1 MIFYK
6 GNSIV
11 SPIVLL
17 NIFSISLTEKK
28 EIAQGPKKTCAIMG
42 DTDDNSRDRSLLR
55 ESDDPS
61 LSKSGVILHMVRV
74 LKN

>member
-1 MIFYK
+1 MKQREDKKKQQQITVQVY
-6 GNSIV
+6 
-11 SPIVLL
+11 
-17 NIFSISLTEKK
+17 TE
-28 EIAQGPKKTCAIMG
+28 GTG
-42 DTDDNSRDRSLLR
+42 DNSSERSLLR

>member
-1 MIFYK
+1 MKQREDKKQQQITVQRY
-6 GNSIV
+6 
-11 SPIVLL
+11 
-17 NIFSISLTEKK
+17 TE
-28 EIAQGPKKTCAIMG
+28 GTG
-42 DTDDNSRDRSLLR
+42 DNSSEKSLLR

>member
-1 MIFYK
+1 MKQREDKITVQRYT
-6 GNSIV
+6 GG
-11 SPIVLL
+11 
-17 NIFSISLTEKK
+17 T
-28 EIAQGPKKTCAIMG
+28 G
-42 DTDDNSRDRSLLR
+42 DNSSERSLLR

>member
-1 MIFYK
+1 MK
-6 GNSIV
+6 QR
-11 SPIVLL
+11 
-17 NIFSISLTEKK
+17 ED
-28 EIAQGPKKTCAIMG
+28 KKTTTNNCAKIYEG
-42 DTDDNSRDRSLLR
+42 TGDNSSERSLLR

>member
-6 GNSIV
+6 GNSIA

-17 NIFSISLTEKK
+17 KIFSISLTEKK
-28 EIAQGPKKTCAIMG
+28 NSARTKKTCAIMG